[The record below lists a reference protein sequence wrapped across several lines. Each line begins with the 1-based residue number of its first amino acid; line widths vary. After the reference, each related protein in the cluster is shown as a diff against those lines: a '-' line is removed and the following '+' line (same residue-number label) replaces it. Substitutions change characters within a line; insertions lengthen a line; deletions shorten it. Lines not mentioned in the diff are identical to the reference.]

1 MNVIDAAWQSPARQP
16 RVPSYTA
23 AAQPLV
29 LVAEEAAVLTPM
41 VEELCG
47 FLRVRARRVAPGAL
61 AEALRSQEAVG
72 VLCHAEQTGPV
83 LAEALRAPMVEE
95 LCGFLRVRAVVA
107 ADPGL
112 PVMVVTEQDASRQAR
127 LAVAAEILRLD
138 HLMWLERLPDL
149 RRMVDFLFLAER
161 RASRGQGRERAL
173 PA

>member
-83 LAEALRAPMVEE
+83 LAEALRA
-95 LCGFLRVRAVVA
+95 VVA

-138 HLMWLERLPDL
+138 HLVWLERLPDL

>member
-1 MNVIDAAWQSPARQP
+1 MNAIDAAWQSPSRQARAP
-16 RVPSYTA
+16 TYTA

-29 LVAEEAAVLTPM
+29 LVAEEAGVLTPM

-47 FLRVRARRVAPGAL
+47 FLRVRAQRVAPGAL
-61 AEALRSQEAVG
+61 AEALRERGPVG
-72 VLCHAEQTGPV
+72 VLCHAERTGPE
-83 LAEALRAPMVEE
+83 LATAL
-95 LCGFLRVRAVVA
+95 RAVVA
-107 ADPGL
+107 VDPGL

-138 HLMWLERLPDL
+138 HLVWLEQLPDL

-161 RASRGQGRERAL
+161 RAGREKAL